1 MSHGPKRKTRV
12 DNEARSRVDRAGKNP
27 PAGGHRRQASAPAS
41 GCSETSDDTGPFD
54 QPRGEAEMKS
64 RLARGADTEKARA
77 DEALIEIVRA
87 QRVFLASRKEITDQT
102 NASAETGV
110 ASFLKDGAVTRYSHV
125 AYDRQ

>member
-12 DNEARSRVDRAGKNP
+12 DNEARSRAHRAVKNP
-27 PAGGHRRQASAPAS
+27 HAASYRRAVSAPTS
-41 GCSETSDDTGPFD
+41 GCSEASDDTGPFD

-64 RLARGADTEKARA
+64 RLARGADIEKARA
-77 DEALIEIVRA
+77 EEALIEIVRA